1 MLAPGAMGKEG
12 GVLGTVGGTAVAELQ
27 GPQAVDS
34 QRSSRARVELAAL
47 LRLAP
52 PLGLREIE
60 GVDLA
65 VAEVADQQITRE
77 ESEAGGCLGQTPR
90 GVQAAARGNAAEEA
104 AGRIGGNDEAAAP
117 PGHVIVREGILQP
130 VRHG

>member
-1 MLAPGAMGKEG
+1 MLAPRASGEEE
-12 GVLGTVGGTAVAELQ
+12 GVLGDVRRTAVAELQ
-27 GPQAVDS
+27 GPQAVDP

-90 GVQAAARGNAAEEA
+90 
-104 AGRIGGNDEAAAP
+104 
-117 PGHVIVREGILQP
+117 
-130 VRHG
+130 